1 MKKRASVYR
10 RISSILISALTGRAR
25 IGITL
30 VVYAT
35 IALLLLVYVSA
46 QVYTGVLTQDIA
58 EIKQSRSS
66 QREKLNRLTSDYVSL
81 SSRARVSAY
90 CETVLS
96 MVEVRDESLR
106 RFAIDNIDRNFL
118 VPVEFTEK
126 GSPVLDPYRFTLRG
140 KNGKSKL

>member
-1 MKKRASVYR
+1 LKKRASIYR

-25 IGITL
+25 IGVTL

-35 IALLLLVYVSA
+35 VALLLLVYVSA
-46 QVYTGVLTQDIA
+46 QVYTGVLTQDIS

-81 SSRARVSAY
+81 SSRARVSEY
-90 CETVLS
+90 CETVLN
-96 MVEVRDESLR
+96 MVEARDESLR

-126 GSPVLDPYRFTLRG
+126 GLPILDPYRFTLRD